1 MPSRTRTFD
10 CTKYMVY
17 IILAITLLLFAVW
30 LGKSFFSFNN
40 MLNVLRQT
48 AMISIMAVAMTF
60 VIGSGNIDL
69 SIGGI
74 VALSSLVCAL
84 CMRSTDSILLSVAA
98 TLAVGAAVGAVNGV
112 LITTFHIP
120 AFLLTMG
127 MLNICKGMAMA
138 LTNTKAIPI
147 MNPTFN
153 SMFGLYDIGGVVPI
167 LLIWTLAALA
177 VGHFLLAWRP
187 FGRKALAIGG
197 NAASA
202 RYSGINVKS
211 AVIQVMA
218 LSGLAASFAGVLYS
232 GRMQTARYTY
242 GDGVELSV
250 IAATVIGGTS
260 MAGGTGSIIGAFI
273 GSFLLGVI
281 NNGLIIGG
289 LTVAQQMMVRGALI
303 IIAVALNY
311 LGDMRKERE

>member
-1 MPSRTRTFD
+1 MPSRTRKFD
-10 CTKYMVY
+10 YTKYMVY

-98 TLAVGAAVGAVNGV
+98 TLCVGMAVGALNGF

-127 MLNICKGMAMA
+127 MLNICRGMAMA

-167 LLIWTLAALA
+167 LLVWTLVALA
-177 VGHFLLAWRP
+177 IGHFGLAYRP

-197 NAASA
+197 NTASA
-202 RYSGINVKS
+202 RYSGINVKFS
-211 AVIQVMA
+211 IVQIMA
-218 LSGLAASFAGVLYS
+218 ISGLAASFAGILYS

-311 LGDMRKERE
+311 LGDMKKERE